1 MTILA
6 VKNIISNAQELL
18 HPTPDMS
25 LLRSHR
31 KRPPKFPR
39 EVLGTELY
47 EWLTRTAI
55 STGSPVD
62 YVAGALFSACS
73 ALIGNSR
80 RVSPW
85 KGWDEP
91 SSLWIGLVGEPSS
104 NKSPAIDPVIN
115 ILRKL
120 EDELAE
126 GFELQIREWETKKE
140 VAICAYEQWKND
152 VSKAKKNNIRIP
164 IKPEEADISEEP
176 VRPRFI
182 GNDTSV
188 EKLGL
193 LLASHDKGLLF
204 YRDELTGWL
213 GSFDKYNGNG
223 QDADRAFWTESYG
236 GRPYVIDRVKHQ
248 KPTRISHLLVSI
260 MGGIQPDKLSKLIK
274 GADDG
279 FTARFLWC
287 WPDPIAPFR
296 PDVIAEDSILVNALR
311 KLSKLSLEN
320 NHKNEKSPRVLFL
333 SDEAA
338 DKFQKWREE
347 HFVNEQDTY
356 GPLKSAYG
364 KAPGHVLR
372 LALLLELIWWAIKA
386 EIVTNENNEP
396 LSVSA
401 KAIGASICLIN
412 NYFKPMA
419 ERVFS
424 DASVTEEELNASTL
438 AKYIV
443 KNKLKM
449 INLRQVRREAHLQ
462 GLSKAEKMQKA
473 AESLVEANWLFEP
486 EYSSAPGRPRGDYV
500 VNPRIWEFSE

>member
-1 MTILA
+1 MTMLA

-31 KRPPKFPR
+31 KRPSKFPK
-39 EVLGTELY
+39 ELLGPELN

-55 STGSPVD
+55 GTGSPVD

-91 SSLWIGLVGEPSS
+91 SALWIGLIGEPSS

-140 VAICAYEQWKND
+140 VAICAYEQWKTD
-152 VSKAKKNNIRIP
+152 VSKAKKNNSHAP

-236 GRPYVIDRVKHQ
+236 GRAYVIDRVKHQ
-248 KPTRISHLLVSI
+248 KPIRISHLLVSI

-296 PDVIAEDSILVNALR
+296 PEEIAEDTFLVNALR
-311 KLSKLSLEN
+311 KLSKLSLASN
-320 NHKNEKSPRVLFL
+320 AKNEKCPRVLFL

-338 DKFQKWREE
+338 NKFQKWREE
-347 HFVNEQDTY
+347 HFANEQDTY
-356 GPLKSAYG
+356 GPLKSSQG

-372 LALLLELIWWAIKA
+372 LALLLELTWWAISNQT
-386 EIVTNENNEP
+386 EEP
-396 LSVSA
+396 LIVNT
-401 KAIGASICLIN
+401 KAISASICFIN
-412 NYFKPMA
+412 SYFKPMA

-424 DASVTEEELNASTL
+424 DASVTEEELNTSTL

-443 KNKLKM
+443 KKKLKM

-473 AESLVEANWLFEP
+473 ADNLVESNWLFEP
-486 EYSSAPGRPRGDYV
+486 EYSPVPGRPRGDYV